1 MSTYLLIQQNSK
13 DEFLLTLMKL
23 RLRLALLNQDLA
35 EQLEICE
42 RLVTKVIHSWLKAMA
57 EYLNAFVYMYGI
69 ENILATTHQRYR
81 QLEMQGAFSGIT
93 FISRAHTGR
102 ISDKKLKFGEW
113 FS

>member
-1 MSTYLLIQQNSK
+1 MNVNLPAHSAKLKKQRKLDSK

-23 RLRLALLNQDLA
+23 RLRLALLNQVLA
-35 EQLEICE
+35 QQLEISE

-81 QLEMQGAFSGIT
+81 QKCKLHFQGLLLFQEPILE
-93 FISRAHTGR
+93 
-102 ISDKKLKFGEW
+102 E
-113 FS
+113 